1 MMQNFL
7 REIRLRRGM
16 TQVKLAA
23 AAGTTP
29 MLISFIERYGHVPRA
44 DLRRRLARALGVRVR
59 DIWPEASEEAE
70 G

>member
-1 MMQNFL
+1 MQNFL

-29 MLISFIERYGHVPRA
+29 MLISFIERYNHTPRA
-44 DLRRRLARALGVRVR
+44 DLRRRLARALGVDER
-59 DIWPEASEEAE
+59 DIWPEVEVVK
-70 G
+70 